1 MYLTMLVVKDEE
13 EEATKELNQKN
24 ELFIMDNICWKD
36 ESEKNHNQDLRI
48 INW

>member
-1 MYLTMLVVKDEE
+1 MYLTILVVKDEE

-36 ESEKNHNQDLRI
+36 EWEGSQ
-48 INW
+48 